1 MSMQYQKKAQK
12 SGGGLFSGLASLFSK
27 SKDAAKPE
35 SKPKKQEKPS
45 RRIQKMDMMGC
56 AMGSMMNCELGLDDM
71 DSAMEYNDMMQES

>member
-12 SGGGLFSGLASLFSK
+12 SGGGLFSGFASLFSK

-45 RRIQKMDMMGC
+45 ELYQEFGMMDC
-56 AMGSMMNCELGLDDM
+56 AMES
-71 DSAMEYNDMMQES
+71 NDMMQEL